1 MLMAVKTHKY
11 SLIQF
16 DALVCVCAMI
26 TSHKQIT
33 MQYVSPTSN
42 IKADELKENPN
53 LKHHL
58 RRRSK
63 VKSSMLIQRI
73 QIKRK
78 KDHLSLQ
85 FCLAVNKFSKKKS
98 ENKKAAKNKTKRKIH
113 LKKSQ
118 HQQILHFDLD
128 LYVVFFLCFFFYCY
142 AAPFWRTSDVD
153 FLIRN
158 ISQLDCNSSQT

>member
-1 MLMAVKTHKY
+1 
-11 SLIQF
+11 
-16 DALVCVCAMI
+16 MI

-53 LKHHL
+53 LKQHL
-58 RRRSK
+58 RRISK

-113 LKKSQ
+113 KKN
-118 HQQILHFDLD
+118 L
-128 LYVVFFLCFFFYCY
+128 
-142 AAPFWRTSDVD
+142 
-153 FLIRN
+153 N
-158 ISQLDCNSSQT
+158 ISRSFISIWISMLFFSLCPFLSLYRTVLAYM